1 MNRLLSVVAAS
12 GVIFIGPIAIASES
26 GNQSTLSK
34 RDMIAQIVG
43 CMKKRMS
50 ADKYTSYNETMKICK
65 NQVNKGNDSSP
76 SGPLVAADAPA
87 KP

>member
-1 MNRLLSVVAAS
+1 MNHLLTVVAAS
-12 GVIFIGPIAIASES
+12 GVIFIGPIAIAND

-34 RDMIAQIVG
+34 REMIVQIVD
-43 CMKKRMS
+43 CMKKRMA

-65 NQVNKGNDSSP
+65 NQISKGNGGSP
-76 SGPLVAADAPA
+76 SGPLVAADTRP